1 VPVQQLALILQF
13 ERPISLPSYPAPL
26 SPMHMY
32 STSLPLYFENA
43 AGRLLEH
50 PNEYV
55 IFQYHP
61 GKREFADLQAL
72 LTHTGILL
80 RRNNW
85 YKLLGDQ
92 RLMAPFTPEESRWI
106 VEYWLDTRHQRP
118 GGIYGAVLLAH
129 DVFARLSMNQVMH
142 EAQAAAMTYRLF
154 EDEAQATAWLR
165 GLP

>member
-1 VPVQQLALILQF
+1 
-13 ERPISLPSYPAPL
+13 
-26 SPMHMY
+26 MY
-32 STSLPLYFENA
+32 SISYPLYFENA

-50 PNEYV
+50 PDQYV

-85 YKLLGDQ
+85 HKLLGDQ
-92 RLMAPFTPEESRWI
+92 RQMAPFTEQERAWI
-106 VEYWLDTRHQRP
+106 VEYWLDARLQRP

-142 EAQAAAMTYRLF
+142 DAQASSLTYRLF
-154 EDEAQATAWLR
+154 EDEAEAAAWLR
-165 GLP
+165 GLA